1 MWPEPAACRGVP
13 WVGAWVPTLILATV
27 RPWGFDTKQA
37 GGKVRPLGWKVL
49 PKQEDIRII
58 IVCSVLDC
66 CSL

>member
-1 MWPEPAACRGVP
+1 M
-13 WVGAWVPTLILATV
+13 GAWVPTLILATV